1 MDFRNIH
8 IAVKTL
14 FFFFNESNHIVI
26 LNMNSAFFSKLAG
39 EHEAVFTSQYLPAIQ
54 NFFLIYTDP
63 NSESIKATVQLSP
76 QFNIV
81 Y

>member
-1 MDFRNIH
+1 
-8 IAVKTL
+8 
-14 FFFFNESNHIVI
+14 
-26 LNMNSAFFSKLAG
+26 MNSAFFSKLAG

-76 QFNIV
+76 QFNII

>member
-1 MDFRNIH
+1 
-8 IAVKTL
+8 
-14 FFFFNESNHIVI
+14 
-26 LNMNSAFFSKLAG
+26 MNSAFFSKLAG
-39 EHEAVFTSQYLPAIQ
+39 EHEPVFTSQYLPAIQ

-76 QFNIV
+76 QFNII